1 MEKRLIEGLS
11 KISNLDIDMW
21 AKIFDNISALIEEYV
36 YESRV
41 NLDSKTDIDLEFA
54 TLSLINEDNK
64 LKINFIPKA
73 DMIKELKSIEQGNK
87 SKLKVKLE
95 KSVLNNILETFKE
108 I

>member
-1 MEKRLIEGLS
+1 MANKTIKTRIVNKHDTS
-11 KISNLDIDMW
+11 TNW
-21 AKIFDNISALIEEYV
+21 
-36 YESRV
+36 SRAV
-41 NLDSKTDIDLEFA
+41 
-54 TLSLINEDNK
+54 
-64 LKINFIPKA
+64 NFIPKA